1 MIMMMMM
8 IMIMSSCQGRVM
20 RFSPV
25 QSAWEMEIEG
35 VKMLLGVWWMEVNVE
50 IILIFL
56 EVYFEGGNEGRG
68 RGPPR
73 D

>member
-1 MIMMMMM
+1 
-8 IMIMSSCQGRVM
+8 MSHDDDDDDGSCQGRVM

-35 VKMLLGVWWMEVNVE
+35 VKMLLGVWWMEVHKSKLSWV
-50 IILIFL
+50 FL
-56 EVYFEGGNEGRG
+56 DVYFEGGDEGRG